1 MPTPDF
7 QYGKGNLNSVS
18 QVVVRTPGENK
29 KRKEPNNLAEIAVLA
44 RKEDFP
50 KEEIMDSKKIIHY
63 VLSLPTQ
70 DIIQEVDTE
79 FSETYA
85 KKQQALNDLLYRQGA
100 KLKEIREKSIDGKE
114 PITQDDKKLLDK
126 ANTIENE
133 LSDTYLKI
141 HDKIND
147 RVIERRKH
155 LIENLSLEDLSDIV
169 TAVKIYIGHFYFKKM
184 VDVWDLLT
192 YDIDKAVNGGLGRTL
207 SKTEQITFIRDSME
221 EIKSLHFDGRKI
233 KAELLNGKKYDRQS
247 LDIGAT
253 GGIAPFMEFIKTHDN
268 NAHDEL
274 TNFIKWNMKTATRQ
288 LHYTPQKNLGL
299 YLSAIQEEKEAAK
312 KEESGEYP

>member
-1 MPTPDF
+1 M
-7 QYGKGNLNSVS
+7 
-18 QVVVRTPGENK
+18 
-29 KRKEPNNLAEIAVLA
+29 
-44 RKEDFP
+44 
-50 KEEIMDSKKIIHY
+50 
-63 VLSLPTQ
+63 
-70 DIIQEVDTE
+70 
-79 FSETYA
+79 
-85 KKQQALNDLLYRQGA
+85 
-100 KLKEIREKSIDGKE
+100 
-114 PITQDDKKLLDK
+114 
-126 ANTIENE
+126 
-133 LSDTYLKI
+133 
-141 HDKIND
+141 
-147 RVIERRKH
+147 IERRKH

-253 GGIAPFMEFIKTHDN
+253 GGIAPFMEFIKKHDT
-268 NAHDEL
+268 NAHEEL

-299 YLSAIQEEKEAAK
+299 YLSAVQSEKEAATK
-312 KEESGEYP
+312 KDNGDYP